1 MINKIL
7 KLNYKIILI
16 KNYMYN
22 NMQNNKLMI
31 YLLNN
36 KILLRLSVNNNH
48 KIYNKITIII
58 VIIIAIT
65 ITIMVVIQK
74 QNENNNNNVINK

>member
-48 KIYNKITIII
+48 KIYNKITIMIL
-58 VIIIAIT
+58 
-65 ITIMVVIQK
+65 IQK
-74 QNENNNNNVINK
+74 QNANYYYNVINKLTM